1 MTGASAGGS
10 HSNVSANERTKG
22 DGNLVPLAAEL
33 CDVPCFKLDVVSAL
47 RASMPGDEVL
57 EEVRTRFA
65 ALSDKTR
72 LKVLF
77 ALIEGGELCV
87 CDVAH
92 AVGMSVS
99 AASHHLRKLRDL
111 KILKYRNDGKMAYY
125 SLADRQVSKLVRQ
138 ALDRSAA

>member
-1 MTGASAGGS
+1 M
-10 HSNVSANERTKG
+10 SANERTKG
-22 DGNLVPLAAEL
+22 VLPIAAEL
-33 CDVPCFKLDVVSAL
+33 CDVPCFKTDVVAEL
-47 RASMPGDEVL
+47 RAAMPADEVL
-57 EEVRTRFA
+57 DEVRTRFA
-65 ALSDKTR
+65 ALADKTR

-77 ALIEGGELCV
+77 ALVEGGELCV

-92 AVGMSVS
+92 AVEMSVS

-125 SLADRQVSKLVRQ
+125 SLADRYVAKLVRQ